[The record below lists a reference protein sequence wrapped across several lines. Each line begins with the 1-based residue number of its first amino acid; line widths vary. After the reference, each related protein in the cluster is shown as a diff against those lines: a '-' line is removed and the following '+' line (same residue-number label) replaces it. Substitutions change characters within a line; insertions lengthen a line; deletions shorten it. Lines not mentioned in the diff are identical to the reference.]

1 MIKMDKMGLGALIA
15 GIILIAL
22 GAFGIYTFLPE
33 VIFFLKGVIGVIGVI
48 LGLFLLIFGILMI
61 KE

>member
-1 MIKMDKMGLGALIA
+1 MDKMGLGALIA
-15 GIILIAL
+15 GIILIVL

-33 VIFFLKGVIGVIGVI
+33 VIFLIKGLIGLVGVV
-48 LGLFLLIFGILMI
+48 LGLFLLVFGILMI

>member
-1 MIKMDKMGLGALIA
+1 MDKMGLGALIA

-33 VIFFLKGVIGVIGVI
+33 VIYLIKGLIGLVVVV
-48 LGLFLLIFGILMI
+48 LGLFLLVFGVLMI